1 MRRREEEGGGGRG
14 VRRGVDK
21 GVRET
26 LDVAL
31 IISKC
36 RKRERK
42 RDGGG
47 GGRGRGEMRKMEG
60 DVEEG
65 GEG

>member
-1 MRRREEEGGGGRG
+1 M
-14 VRRGVDK
+14 
-21 GVRET
+21 RET

-42 RDGGG
+42 RDGGREEE
-47 GGRGRGEMRKMEG
+47 GRE
-60 DVEEG
+60 EEG
-65 GEG
+65 GREEGG